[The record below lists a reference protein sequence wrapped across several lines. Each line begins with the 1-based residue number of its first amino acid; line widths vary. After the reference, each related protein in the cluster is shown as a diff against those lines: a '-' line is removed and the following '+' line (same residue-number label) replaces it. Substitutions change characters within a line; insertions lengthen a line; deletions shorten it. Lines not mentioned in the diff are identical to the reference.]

1 MDWLKRSA
9 SVALAAALGI
19 VLAAS
24 GWLHAGVAADLAGAQ
39 RERGVLLLANAVA
52 ASLAG
57 ADEATQA
64 GRLALWQREH
74 PALREVRVVVGRD
87 LQASTVAADEAPRAL
102 RREEKPLFDL
112 ARELRAAE
120 ETNLGEGKARKKTVH
135 VDGAR
140 MEDVLTV
147 SVPLRGAGGEAG
159 QPRADRGPVEGM
171 VQARVQVGA
180 ARGTAAG
187 EGARRGVA
195 GERRRRRR
203 GLGLALAAAG
213 AALGA
218 FLRIRPERRFDLAR
232 GVAVLALLAGSAF
245 FQQQQLARMAE
256 TTAASDAAIAGVQ
269 AAAAA
274 TFRRSGVPMPAGT
287 ASAWDSD
294 AYGRPLGLL
303 APDGTL
309 LDKANLAAA
318 SHASF
323 LSRSFVAIDL
333 LGVALLLFFV
343 QGYAARTARALKANR
358 FAYAYVAPAMLG
370 MLVLVF
376 FPFLY
381 GIALAFTDTTLFNEH
396 LPFRE
401 RWVGLANFFNILG
414 DFDIVKTTAE
424 GTVVNY
430 QNFYWTLMVTV
441 IWTVTNVTVGVTFG
455 FLLALALNT
464 EGFRGKTIYRV
475 LLILPWAIPNYI
487 TALVWRGM
495 FHPQFGVINQALQ
508 MFGFAPVRWFDGV
521 VSSFMTGLVT
531 NGWLSFPFMMVVIL
545 GALQSIPREMYEAA
559 DVEGASRWQQF
570 RRITLPLLR
579 PTLVPA
585 VVISVV
591 WTFNMFNII
600 FLVSGGEPAGANEI
614 LVTKAYKI
622 AFEQYQYA
630 YAAAYST
637 VIFVILL
644 VYGYFQT
651 RITRATESY

>member
-1 MDWLKRSA
+1 MDWLRRTA
-9 SVALAAALGI
+9 SLGLGVALAF
-19 VLAAS
+19 VVVAS
-24 GWLHAGVAADLAGAQ
+24 GWLAGGVAGDLAAEQRQ
-39 RERGVLLLANAVA
+39 REAVLLANAIA
-52 ASLAG
+52 ASLPG
-57 ADEATQA
+57 ADEATQ
-64 GRLALWQREH
+64 GPRLALWKAAH
-74 PALREVRVVVGRD
+74 PAIESARVVVGRE
-87 LQASTVAADEAPRAL
+87 LQASTIAADEAPRAL
-102 RREEKPLFDL
+102 RRDEKPLFDL
-112 ARELRAAE
+112 ANELRAAA
-120 ETNLGEGKARKKTVH
+120 ETNVAEGTTRKKTLRVEGSGR
-135 VDGAR
+135 DGA
-140 MEDVLTV
+140 MTV
-147 SVPLRGAGGEAG
+147 SVPLVVDGRVG
-159 QPRADRGPVEGM
+159 GM
-171 VQARVQVGA
+171 VQARVRAGGETPSAGGGWAMALALVAAGLAVGA
-180 ARGTAAG
+180 FLHLKADRRFDVPRGIA
-187 EGARRGVA
+187 V
-195 GERRRRRR
+195 
-203 GLGLALAAAG
+203 LLLLAG
-213 AALGA
+213 AA
-218 FLRIRPERRFDLAR
+218 I
-232 GVAVLALLAGSAF
+232 
-245 FQQQQLARMAE
+245 FQWQQLDRMADA
-256 TTAASDAAIAGVQ
+256 TAASDAAVAGLQ

-274 TFRRSGVPMPAGT
+274 TYARSGAPALAPAAAEAG
-287 ASAWDSD
+287 SPWDTD
-294 AYGRPLGLL
+294 GYGRPRGLVGVEGRPL
-303 APDGTL
+303 P
-309 LDKANLAAA
+309 KANLAAA

-323 LSRSFVAIDL
+323 LKKSFWAIGA
-333 LGVALLLFFV
+333 LGLATLLFFV
-343 QGYAARTARALKANR
+343 QGWAARTARALKEHR
-358 FAYAYVAPAMLG
+358 VAYAYVAPAMVG

-381 GIALAFTDTTLFNEH
+381 GIALAFTDTTLFNEN

-401 RWVGLANFFNILG
+401 RFIGLANFFDILG

-441 IWTVTNVTVGVTFG
+441 VWTVTNVTVGVSFG

-508 MFGFAPVRWFDGV
+508 MFGLQPVRWFDGV

-545 GALQSIPREMYEAA
+545 GALQSIPKDMYEAA
-559 DVEGASRWQQF
+559 DVEGATRWQQF

-600 FLVSGGEPAGANEI
+600 FLVSGGEPGGANEI
-614 LVTKAYKI
+614 LITKAYKI

-651 RITRATESY
+651 RVTRATESY